1 MTLEHKGSGV
11 RSVVLTAPWAH
22 KFFVTAP
29 TKKLHGRLETVAVDL
44 LDVSDE
50 VTPCL
55 NYCTAESGGLL
66 CDSVGT
72 LTRLTD
78 SNLHTKYRKDGFF
91 PPPSL
96 SSGEPRPRLS
106 LAHH

>member
-72 LTRLTD
+72 LPRLTG
-78 SNLHTKYRKDGFF
+78 S
-91 PPPSL
+91 SL
-96 SSGEPRPRLS
+96 S
-106 LAHH
+106 